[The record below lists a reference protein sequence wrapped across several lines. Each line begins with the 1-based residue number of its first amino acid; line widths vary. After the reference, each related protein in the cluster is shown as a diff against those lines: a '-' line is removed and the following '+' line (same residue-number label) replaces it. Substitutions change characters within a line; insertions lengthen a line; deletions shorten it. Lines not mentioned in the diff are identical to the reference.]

1 LSPIREESTSVQSSP
16 DNRNEQQQQQQ
27 WNIENGGLSPT
38 DVKDDSQLLMNP
50 SSLKRSHPSI
60 GINQDNHDDET
71 SRNTKA
77 NDLQCH
83 DQNQTSN
90 NDETA
95 RPAGRRKSRLAKLV
109 EARKQKRRAQKV
121 TEKDIHNGLKIVDD
135 KNQGDVNK
143 KGSEEESSK
152 GMESEMDRT
161 GTGSCN
167 VKIDS
172 GTPKLDD
179 TYYDDNEVSENRRKD
194 ECECSVCV
202 VM

>member
-1 LSPIREESTSVQSSP
+1 MKPSSP
-16 DNRNEQQQQQQ
+16 
-27 WNIENGGLSPT
+27 
-38 DVKDDSQLLMNP
+38 K
-50 SSLKRSHPSI
+50 KSHPSI

-71 SRNTKA
+71 SRNTKE

-83 DQNQTSN
+83 DQNQTPN
-90 NDETA
+90 NDETT

-121 TEKDIHNGLKIVDD
+121 TEKDIHNDLKTVGD
-135 KNQGDVNK
+135 KNQGDVEK
-143 KGSEEESSK
+143 RGSEEESSK

-179 TYYDDNEVSENRRKD
+179 TYYDDNEVSENRKKD